1 MHGLQ
6 LLVNRNDLED
16 TRWQQAPVP
25 APDELAPGEVLLR
38 IDEFALTANNITYA
52 VAGEM
57 MRYWNFFPAPD
68 GWGRVPVWGFAT
80 VVASNHAE
88 VATGERLYGYLPM
101 GSHLLIEAGRVR
113 ANQLTDVSAHRVDLP
128 PVYNQFQRVD
138 AASEPAADAAQMLY
152 RPSFMTSFV
161 LDHFLHANGFFG
173 AQSVILTSASS
184 KTALGLAL
192 LLARRGDVRVIGLT
206 GRANVGFVEGLG
218 CYDEVVAYEDLATL
232 DAAREVV
239 SVDMAGNGEVLAA
252 LHNHFAD
259 NLKYSCLVGA
269 THWDHRA
276 GAREMA
282 GPEPELF
289 FAPSHIQDTDW
300 GPGGLEAR
308 FADAWDMLVERMS
321 GLVTVVRADDPAEV
335 EAVYQRLL
343 AGEVGPDVGYVLGV
357 DVG

>member
-138 AASEPAADAAQMLY
+138 AASEPSADAA
-152 RPSFMTSFV
+152 
-161 LDHFLHANGFFG
+161 
-173 AQSVILTSASS
+173 
-184 KTALGLAL
+184 
-192 LLARRGDVRVIGLT
+192 
-206 GRANVGFVEGLG
+206 
-218 CYDEVVAYEDLATL
+218 
-232 DAAREVV
+232 
-239 SVDMAGNGEVLAA
+239 
-252 LHNHFAD
+252 
-259 NLKYSCLVGA
+259 
-269 THWDHRA
+269 
-276 GAREMA
+276 
-282 GPEPELF
+282 
-289 FAPSHIQDTDW
+289 
-300 GPGGLEAR
+300 
-308 FADAWDMLVERMS
+308 
-321 GLVTVVRADDPAEV
+321 
-335 EAVYQRLL
+335 
-343 AGEVGPDVGYVLGV
+343 
-357 DVG
+357 